1 MPAPVTAV
9 GDYVA
14 PIRKQKPQSQIRV
27 AAPARDGDEGV
38 NREGELRETEQPN
51 IPVVRAGCCGNS
63 RTLVIA

>member
-14 PIRKQKPQSQIRV
+14 PIRKRKPQSQIRV

-38 NREGELRETEQPN
+38 NREGELRETEQPEIFPWSKPAAARN
-51 IPVVRAGCCGNS
+51 RG
-63 RTLVIA
+63 R